1 MKSHIFI
8 FWNQKLLVD
17 NLDLLNLTRD
27 CRFNPLYLRMVL
39 LYYQLSTLIYF
50 WFRGKIYKKW
60 DFTSGVSDWWC
71 HLRKHIGR
79 NVSNYFMYQWAV
91 PIRSPPPL
99 RAPASQSSHPPL
111 LMFYQAAFATLAERR
126 ETEKQRI
133 SEKVQ
138 SIPAS
143 RNA

>member
-1 MKSHIFI
+1 MR
-8 FWNQKLLVD
+8 
-17 NLDLLNLTRD
+17 LT
-27 CRFNPLYLRMVL
+27 
-39 LYYQLSTLIYF
+39 TLCI
-50 WFRGKIYKKW
+50 K
-60 DFTSGVSDWWC
+60 
-71 HLRKHIGR
+71 GR
-79 NVSNYFMYQWAV
+79 PQYT
-91 PIRSPPPL
+91 PPQPL

-138 SIPAS
+138 SIPAN